1 MFECCICHKYAR
13 RTLAEIMRH
22 IKNVHPHFEGIVKCG
37 IESCPSTAR
46 SYESLRQHIYKKHK
60 DVIMTN
66 GNNNPN
72 SNASNMTQ
80 EGYSNDLTAAD
91 DSELDPT
98 NPIANRTNQSSLQAA
113 KFILKTRDGRKLT
126 QTAMDGIIQDTK
138 IIVEHV
144 VDELEQKIMKTLE
157 NLGTITPNGISEVLS
172 VFSNSSMRN
181 PFEGMETQCKQEQY
195 FRENLN
201 YVVRSSL
208 MTML

>member
-1 MFECCICHKYAR
+1 MAIII
-13 RTLAEIMRH
+13 L
-22 IKNVHPHFEGIVKCG
+22 
-37 IESCPSTAR
+37 PS
-46 SYESLRQHIYKKHK
+46 L
-60 DVIMTN
+60 
-66 GNNNPN
+66 

-80 EGYSNDLTAAD
+80 ERYSNDLTAAD

-98 NPIANRTNQSSLQAA
+98 NSIANRTNQSLLQAA

-157 NLGTITPNGISEVLS
+157 NLGTITPNGISEVLC
-172 VFSNSSMRN
+172 VFSNPSMRN

-201 YVVRSSL
+201 YVVRSY
-208 MTML
+208 